1 MKKMPPLML
10 CALLAACGG
19 DPATGAAADGAGGA
33 AASTSASQ
41 APADALGASFQATL
55 TGEFNGSVDGTSAA
69 SGARYGRYHLSLA
82 GTTEAGELVIISL
95 ARADTASPGPGSYA
109 LGEDGDFDGNVEIGD
124 DHRDFAIGGGELVI
138 SRASGDTLEGT
149 LAFPAQER
157 TGDPQAPTVE
167 VEATF
172 RTRPAG

>member
-1 MKKMPPLML
+1 MRKMLPLAL

-19 DPATGAAADGAGGA
+19 DPATGTAADGADDA
-33 AASTSASQ
+33 AASTNTPQ
-41 APADALGASFQATL
+41 APANGLDASFQAVL
-55 TGEFNGSVDGTSAA
+55 AGEFNASVDGTSAA
-69 SGARYGRYHLSLA
+69 SGARYSRYHLSLA

-95 ARADTASPGPGSYA
+95 ARDDTASPGPGSYA

-124 DHRDFAIGGGELVI
+124 GHRDFAIGSGELVI
-138 SRASGDTLEGT
+138 TRASGDTLEGT
-149 LAFPAQER
+149 LGFSAEER
-157 TGDPQAPTVE
+157 TGGPQAPTVE